1 MSDLFRSIGSELSDL
16 LTFFVTIALLQNIVL
31 TTGFGASMMMHV
43 VRKPKNIWLFS
54 GLLTVFSTLTV
65 VIAYPLDK
73 LFGTAITNFWRPLM
87 ITAITVV
94 LYILATLLLRHF
106 TPAFYT
112 RISNQLPMA
121 AFNTL
126 VTGIALIANVQ
137 FSSTLGGLIGMTVG
151 SCLGFAVLTWLI
163 AEGIERMDN
172 PDIPTTFRGMPA
184 TLVYVGI
191 LALALLGFTT
201 NFSLI

>member
-1 MSDLFRSIGSELSDL
+1 MSDLLRGIGTELSDL
-16 LTFFVTIALLQNIVL
+16 LTYLVTIALLQNVIL
-31 TTGFGASMMMHV
+31 TTGFGASLMIHI

-54 GLLTVFSTLTV
+54 GILTVFSTATV
-65 VIAYPLDK
+65 VITYPLDK

-87 ITAITVV
+87 IAVITVV
-94 LYILATLLLRHF
+94 LYAVATLLLRRF
-106 TPAFYT
+106 SPAFYT
-112 RISNQLPMA
+112 RVSNLLPMA

-126 VTGIALIANVQ
+126 VTGIAMVANVQ
-137 FSSTLGGLIGMTVG
+137 VSSSLGGVIGMTIG
-151 SCLGFAVLTWLI
+151 SCLGFAVITWLI

-172 PDIPTTFRGMPA
+172 PDIPTAFRGMPA
-184 TLVYVGI
+184 TLIYVGI